1 MSQFYRDYADFL
13 REHFDGKMQKIT
25 VDAGFSCPNRDGTIG
40 RGGCV
45 YCNNLSFSP
54 MPSRGSISAQIEAG
68 KAFFARKYP
77 QMRYLAYFQSYTN
90 THGPIDRLM
99 EIYRE
104 ALATEGIDGLIIGT
118 RPDCITDELLHALAA
133 LGRPVIM
140 EYGAESSHNDT
151 LRIINRCHTWEQ
163 TVDTVERTAA
173 AGLPVGLHFIMG
185 LPGETEEMMLQT
197 AERAARLP
205 ISTLK
210 FHQLQII
217 SGTPLAREIQGLNQ
231 FPSTSATSETSD
243 TSVTS
248 EASET
253 SATSTRIQNRPTF
266 RGRPIEIFSVEAYI
280 DLCVRIVETVAHVN
294 PSIAI
299 ERFTSQAPAE
309 MLIAPRWGLKNY
321 QFAHLLEK
329 ALKERFNA

>member
-1 MSQFYRDYADFL
+1 MSHFYRDYADFL
-13 REHFDGKMQKIT
+13 RERFDGKMQKIT

-54 MPSRGSISAQIEAG
+54 MPSRGSIAAQIEAG

-77 QMRYLAYFQSYTN
+77 RMRYLAYFQSYTN

-99 EIYRE
+99 ELYSE
-104 ALATEGIDGLIIGT
+104 ALATEGVDGLIIGT
-118 RPDCITDELLHALAA
+118 RPDCVSDELLRALSA

-151 LRIINRCHTWEQ
+151 LRVINRCHTWEQ
-163 TVDTVERTAA
+163 TVDTVERTVA

-197 AERAARLP
+197 AGRAARLP

-217 SGTPLAREIQGLNQ
+217 SGTTLAKGIQGLTPL
-231 FPSTSATSETSD
+231 FTTFDA
-243 TSVTS
+243 SVTS
-248 EASET
+248 EASDTSET
-253 SATSTRIQNRPTF
+253 STTSTRIQNRPTF

-280 DLCVRIVETVAHVN
+280 NLCVRIVETIVREN

-329 ALKERFNA
+329 ALRERFNA

>member
-1 MSQFYRDYADFL
+1 MSRFYRDYADFL
-13 REHFDGKMQKIT
+13 RDRFEGKMQKIT

-45 YCNNLSFSP
+45 YCNNRSFSP
-54 MPSRGSISAQIEAG
+54 LPARGGIAAQIEAG

-77 QMRYLAYFQSYTN
+77 HMRYLAYFQSYTN

-99 EIYRE
+99 ELYGE
-104 ALATEGIDGLIIGT
+104 ALAADGVDGLIIGT
-118 RPDCITDELLHALAA
+118 RPDCVADDLLRALASA
-133 LGRPVIM
+133 GKPVIM
-140 EYGAESSHNDT
+140 EYGAESSHNET
-151 LRIINRCHTWEQ
+151 LQTINRCHTWEQ
-163 TVDTVERTAA
+163 TVDAVERTVA

-197 AERAARLP
+197 VERAARLP

-210 FHQLQII
+210 FHQLQVI
-217 SGTPLAREIQGLNQ
+217 SGTTLAKEIQGLTPH
-231 FPSTSATSETSD
+231 PSTSETSETSATSETPAR
-243 TSVTS
+243 T
-248 EASET
+248 
-253 SATSTRIQNRPTF
+253 QNRPTF

-280 DLCVRIVETVAHVN
+280 DLCVKIVEIISREN

-299 ERFTSQAPAE
+299 ERFTSQAPAG

-321 QFAHLLEK
+321 QFANLLEN
-329 ALKERFNA
+329 ALRARFNA

>member
-13 REHFDGKMQKIT
+13 RERFDGKMQKIT
-25 VDAGFSCPNRDGTIG
+25 IDAGFSCPNRDGTIG

-54 MPSRGSISAQIEAG
+54 MPSRGSIAAQIEAG

-77 QMRYLAYFQSYTN
+77 RMRYLAYFQSYTN

-99 EIYRE
+99 ELYSE
-104 ALATEGIDGLIIGT
+104 ALATEGVNGLIIGT
-118 RPDCITDELLHALAA
+118 RPDCVSDELLRALSA

-151 LRIINRCHTWEQ
+151 LRVINRCHTWEQ
-163 TVDTVERTAA
+163 TVDTVERTVA

-197 AERAARLP
+197 AGRAARLP

-217 SGTPLAREIQGLNQ
+217 SGTTLAKGIQGLT
-231 FPSTSATSETSD
+231 PLSTTFDA
-243 TSVTS
+243 SVTS
-248 EASET
+248 EASDTSET

-266 RGRPIEIFSVEAYI
+266 RGRPIEIFSVDAYI
-280 DLCVRIVETVAHVN
+280 DLCVKIVETIVREN

-299 ERFTSQAPAE
+299 ERFTSQAPAG

-321 QFAHLLEK
+321 QFTHLLEK
-329 ALKERFNA
+329 ALRERFNA

>member
-13 REHFDGKMQKIT
+13 RERFDGKMQKIT
-25 VDAGFSCPNRDGTIG
+25 IDAGFSCPNRDGTKG

-54 MPSRGSISAQIEAG
+54 MPSRGSIAAQIEAG

-77 QMRYLAYFQSYTN
+77 RMRYLAYFQSYTN

-99 EIYRE
+99 ELYSE
-104 ALATEGIDGLIIGT
+104 ALATEGVDGLIIGT
-118 RPDCITDELLHALAA
+118 RPDCVSDELLRALSA

-151 LRIINRCHTWEQ
+151 LRVINRCHTWEQ
-163 TVDTVERTAA
+163 TVDTVERTVA

-197 AERAARLP
+197 AGRAARLP

-217 SGTPLAREIQGLNQ
+217 SGTTLAKGIQGLT
-231 FPSTSATSETSD
+231 PLSTTFDA
-243 TSVTS
+243 SVTS
-248 EASET
+248 EASDTSET

-266 RGRPIEIFSVEAYI
+266 RGRPIEIFSVDAYI
-280 DLCVRIVETVAHVN
+280 DLCVKIVETIVREN

-299 ERFTSQAPAE
+299 ERFTSQAPAG

-321 QFAHLLEK
+321 QFTHLLEK
-329 ALKERFNA
+329 ALRERFNA

>member
-1 MSQFYRDYADFL
+1 
-13 REHFDGKMQKIT
+13 MQKIT
-25 VDAGFSCPNRDGTIG
+25 IDARFSCPNRDGTIG

-54 MPSRGSISAQIEAG
+54 MPSRGSIAAQIEAG

-77 QMRYLAYFQSYTN
+77 RMRYLAYFQSYTN

-99 EIYRE
+99 ELYSE
-104 ALATEGIDGLIIGT
+104 ALATEGVDGLIIGT
-118 RPDCITDELLHALAA
+118 RPDCVSDELLRALSA

-151 LRIINRCHTWEQ
+151 LRVINRCHTWEQ
-163 TVDTVERTAA
+163 TVDTVERTVA

-197 AERAARLP
+197 AGRAARLP

-217 SGTPLAREIQGLNQ
+217 SGTTLAKGIQGLT
-231 FPSTSATSETSD
+231 PLSTTFDA
-243 TSVTS
+243 SVTS
-248 EASET
+248 EASDTSET

-266 RGRPIEIFSVEAYI
+266 RGRPIEIFSVDAYI
-280 DLCVRIVETVAHVN
+280 DLCVKIVETIVREN

-299 ERFTSQAPAE
+299 ERFTSQAPAG

-321 QFAHLLEK
+321 QFTHLLEK
-329 ALKERFNA
+329 ALRERFNA

>member
-13 REHFDGKMQKIT
+13 RERFDGKMQKIT
-25 VDAGFSCPNRDGTIG
+25 IDAGFSCPNRDGTIG

-54 MPSRGSISAQIEAG
+54 MPSRGSIAAQIEAG

-77 QMRYLAYFQSYTN
+77 RMRYLAYFQSYTN

-99 EIYRE
+99 ELYSE
-104 ALATEGIDGLIIGT
+104 ALATEGVDGLIIGT
-118 RPDCITDELLHALAA
+118 RPDCVSDELLRALSA

-151 LRIINRCHTWEQ
+151 LRVINRCHTWEQ
-163 TVDTVERTAA
+163 TVDTVERTVA

-197 AERAARLP
+197 AGRAARLP
-205 ISTLK
+205 ISTLQ

-217 SGTPLAREIQGLNQ
+217 SGTTLAKGIQGLT
-231 FPSTSATSETSD
+231 PLSTTFDA
-243 TSVTS
+243 SVTS
-248 EASET
+248 EASDTSET

-266 RGRPIEIFSVEAYI
+266 RGRPIEIFSVDAYI
-280 DLCVRIVETVAHVN
+280 DLCVKIVETIVREN

-299 ERFTSQAPAE
+299 ERFTSQAPAG

-321 QFAHLLEK
+321 QFTHLLEK
-329 ALKERFNA
+329 ALRERFNA

>member
-1 MSQFYRDYADFL
+1 
-13 REHFDGKMQKIT
+13 
-25 VDAGFSCPNRDGTIG
+25 
-40 RGGCV
+40 
-45 YCNNLSFSP
+45 
-54 MPSRGSISAQIEAG
+54 
-68 KAFFARKYP
+68 
-77 QMRYLAYFQSYTN
+77 MRYLAYFQSYTN

-99 EIYRE
+99 ELYSE
-104 ALATEGIDGLIIGT
+104 ALATEGVDGLIIGT
-118 RPDCITDELLHALAA
+118 RPDCVSDELLRALSA
-133 LGRPVIM
+133 LGSPVIM

-151 LRIINRCHTWEQ
+151 LRVINRCHTWEQ
-163 TVDTVERTAA
+163 TVDTVERTVA

-185 LPGETEEMMLQT
+185 LPGETKEMMLQT
-197 AERAARLP
+197 AARAARLP

-217 SGTPLAREIQGLNQ
+217 SGTPLAREIQGLTY
-231 FPSTSATSETSD
+231 PYTSETSATSVTSATSE
-243 TSVTS
+243 
-248 EASET
+248 ASE
-253 SATSTRIQNRPTF
+253 TSTRIQNRPTF

-280 DLCVRIVETVAHVN
+280 DLCVRIIETIVREN

>member
-13 REHFDGKMQKIT
+13 RERFDGKMQKIT
-25 VDAGFSCPNRDGTIG
+25 IDAGFSCPNRDGTIG

-54 MPSRGSISAQIEAG
+54 MPSRGSIAAQIEAG

-77 QMRYLAYFQSYTN
+77 RMRYLAYFQSYTN

-99 EIYRE
+99 ELYSE
-104 ALATEGIDGLIIGT
+104 ALATEGVDGLIIGT
-118 RPDCITDELLHALAA
+118 RPDCVSDELLRALSA

-151 LRIINRCHTWEQ
+151 LRVINRCHTWEQ
-163 TVDTVERTAA
+163 TVDTVERTVA

-197 AERAARLP
+197 AGRAARLP

-217 SGTPLAREIQGLNQ
+217 SGTTLAKGIQGLT
-231 FPSTSATSETSD
+231 PLSTTFDA
-243 TSVTS
+243 SVTS
-248 EASET
+248 EASDTSET

-266 RGRPIEIFSVEAYI
+266 RGRPIEIFSVDAYI
-280 DLCVRIVETVAHVN
+280 DLCVKIVETIVREN

-299 ERFTSQAPAE
+299 ERFTSQAPAG

-321 QFAHLLEK
+321 QFTHLLEK
-329 ALKERFNA
+329 ALRERFNA

>member
-13 REHFDGKMQKIT
+13 RERFDGKMQKIT
-25 VDAGFSCPNRDGTIG
+25 IDAGFCCPNRDGTIG

-54 MPSRGSISAQIEAG
+54 MPSRGSIAAQIEAG

-77 QMRYLAYFQSYTN
+77 RMRYLAYFQSYTN

-99 EIYRE
+99 ELYSE
-104 ALATEGIDGLIIGT
+104 ALATEGVDGLIIGT
-118 RPDCITDELLHALAA
+118 RPDCVSDELLRALSA

-151 LRIINRCHTWEQ
+151 LRVINRCHTWEQ
-163 TVDTVERTAA
+163 TVDTVERTVA

-197 AERAARLP
+197 AGRAARLP

-217 SGTPLAREIQGLNQ
+217 SGTTLAKGIQGLT
-231 FPSTSATSETSD
+231 PLSTTFDA
-243 TSVTS
+243 SVTS
-248 EASET
+248 EASDTSET
-253 SATSTRIQNRPTF
+253 STTSTRIQNRPTF

-280 DLCVRIVETVAHVN
+280 NLCVRIVETIVREN

>member
-1 MSQFYRDYADFL
+1 MSQFSRDYADFL
-13 REHFDGKMQKIT
+13 RERFDGKMQKIT
-25 VDAGFSCPNRDGTIG
+25 IDAGFSCPNRDGTIG

-54 MPSRGSISAQIEAG
+54 MPSRGSIAAQIEAG

-77 QMRYLAYFQSYTN
+77 RMRYLAYFQSYTN

-99 EIYRE
+99 ELYSE
-104 ALATEGIDGLIIGT
+104 ALATEGVDGLIIGT
-118 RPDCITDELLHALAA
+118 RPDCVSDELLRALSA

-151 LRIINRCHTWEQ
+151 LRVINRCHTWEQ
-163 TVDTVERTAA
+163 TVDTVERTVA

-197 AERAARLP
+197 AGRAARLP

-217 SGTPLAREIQGLNQ
+217 SGTTLAKGIQGLT
-231 FPSTSATSETSD
+231 PLSTTFDA
-243 TSVTS
+243 SVTS
-248 EASET
+248 EASDTSET

-266 RGRPIEIFSVEAYI
+266 RGRPIEIFSVDAYI
-280 DLCVRIVETVAHVN
+280 DLCVKIVETIVREN

-299 ERFTSQAPAE
+299 ERFTSQAPAG

-321 QFAHLLEK
+321 QFTHLLEK
-329 ALKERFNA
+329 ALRERFNA

>member
-1 MSQFYRDYADFL
+1 MSQFYRDYTDFL
-13 REHFDGKMQKIT
+13 RERFDGKMQKIT
-25 VDAGFSCPNRDGTIG
+25 IDAGFSCPNRDGTIG

-54 MPSRGSISAQIEAG
+54 MPSRGSIAAQIEAG

-77 QMRYLAYFQSYTN
+77 RMRYLAYFQSYTN

-99 EIYRE
+99 ELYSE
-104 ALATEGIDGLIIGT
+104 ALATEGVDGLIIGT
-118 RPDCITDELLHALAA
+118 RPDCVSDELLRALSA

-151 LRIINRCHTWEQ
+151 LRVINRCHTWEQ
-163 TVDTVERTAA
+163 TVDTVERTVA

-197 AERAARLP
+197 AGRAARLP

-217 SGTPLAREIQGLNQ
+217 SGTTLAKGIQGLT
-231 FPSTSATSETSD
+231 PLSTTFDA
-243 TSVTS
+243 SVTS
-248 EASET
+248 EASDTSET

-266 RGRPIEIFSVEAYI
+266 RGRPIEIFSVDAYI
-280 DLCVRIVETVAHVN
+280 DLCVKIVETIVREN

-299 ERFTSQAPAE
+299 ERFTSQAPAG

-321 QFAHLLEK
+321 QFTHLLEK
-329 ALKERFNA
+329 ALRERFNA

>member
-13 REHFDGKMQKIT
+13 RERFDGKMQKIT
-25 VDAGFSCPNRDGTIG
+25 IDAGFSCPNRDGTIG

-54 MPSRGSISAQIEAG
+54 MPSRGSIAAQIEAG

-77 QMRYLAYFQSYTN
+77 RMRYLAYFQSYTN

-99 EIYRE
+99 ELYSE
-104 ALATEGIDGLIIGT
+104 ALATEGVDGLIIGT
-118 RPDCITDELLHALAA
+118 RPDCVSDELLRALSA

-151 LRIINRCHTWEQ
+151 LRVINRCHTWEQ
-163 TVDTVERTAA
+163 TVDTVERTVA

-197 AERAARLP
+197 AGRAGRLP

-217 SGTPLAREIQGLNQ
+217 SGTTLAKGIQGLT
-231 FPSTSATSETSD
+231 PLSTTFDA
-243 TSVTS
+243 SVTS
-248 EASET
+248 EASDTSET
-253 SATSTRIQNRPTF
+253 SATSTRTQNRPTF
-266 RGRPIEIFSVEAYI
+266 RGRPIGIFSVDAYI
-280 DLCVRIVETVAHVN
+280 DLCVKIVETIVREN

>member
-13 REHFDGKMQKIT
+13 RERFDGKMQKIT
-25 VDAGFSCPNRDGTIG
+25 IDAGFSCPNRDGTIG

-54 MPSRGSISAQIEAG
+54 MPSRGSIAAQIEAG

-77 QMRYLAYFQSYTN
+77 RMRYLAYFQSYTN

-99 EIYRE
+99 ELYSE
-104 ALATEGIDGLIIGT
+104 ALATEGVDGLIIGT
-118 RPDCITDELLHALAA
+118 RPDCVSDELLRALSA

-151 LRIINRCHTWEQ
+151 LRVINRCHTWEQ
-163 TVDTVERTAA
+163 TVDTVERTVA

-197 AERAARLP
+197 AGRAARLP

-217 SGTPLAREIQGLNQ
+217 SGTTLAKGIQGLT
-231 FPSTSATSETSD
+231 PLSTTFDA
-243 TSVTS
+243 SVTS
-248 EASET
+248 EASDTSET
-253 SATSTRIQNRPTF
+253 STTSTRIQNRPTF

-280 DLCVRIVETVAHVN
+280 NLCVRIVETIVREN

>member
-13 REHFDGKMQKIT
+13 RERFDGKMQKIT
-25 VDAGFSCPNRDGTIG
+25 IDAGFSCPNRDGTIG

-54 MPSRGSISAQIEAG
+54 MPSRGSIAAQIEAG

-77 QMRYLAYFQSYTN
+77 RMRYLAYFQSYTN

-99 EIYRE
+99 ELYSE
-104 ALATEGIDGLIIGT
+104 ALATEGVDGLIIGT
-118 RPDCITDELLHALAA
+118 RPDCVSDELLRALSA

-151 LRIINRCHTWEQ
+151 LRVINRCHTWEQ
-163 TVDTVERTAA
+163 TVDTVERTVA

-197 AERAARLP
+197 AGRAARLP

-217 SGTPLAREIQGLNQ
+217 SGTTLAKGIQGLT
-231 FPSTSATSETSD
+231 PLSTTFDA
-243 TSVTS
+243 SVTS
-248 EASET
+248 EASDTSET
-253 SATSTRIQNRPTF
+253 STTSTRIQNRPTL

-280 DLCVRIVETVAHVN
+280 NLCVRIVETIVREN

>member
-13 REHFDGKMQKIT
+13 RERFDGKMQKIT

-54 MPSRGSISAQIEAG
+54 MPSRGSIAAQIEAG

-77 QMRYLAYFQSYTN
+77 RMRYLAYFQSYTN
-90 THGPIDRLM
+90 THGPVDRLM
-99 EIYRE
+99 ELYSE
-104 ALATEGIDGLIIGT
+104 ALATEGVDGLIIGT
-118 RPDCITDELLHALAA
+118 RPDCVSDELLRALSA
-133 LGRPVIM
+133 LGSPVIM

-151 LRIINRCHTWEQ
+151 LRVINRCHTWEQ
-163 TVDTVERTAA
+163 TVDTVERTVA

-197 AERAARLP
+197 AGRAARLP

-217 SGTPLAREIQGLNQ
+217 SGTPLAREIQGLAY
-231 FPSTSATSETSD
+231 PSTSEP
-243 TSVTS
+243 SV
-248 EASET
+248 T

-280 DLCVRIVETVAHVN
+280 DLCVRIVETITREN

>member
-13 REHFDGKMQKIT
+13 RERFDGKMQKIT
-25 VDAGFSCPNRDGTIG
+25 IDAGFSCPNRDGTIG

-54 MPSRGSISAQIEAG
+54 MPSRGSIAAQIEAG

-77 QMRYLAYFQSYTN
+77 RMRYLAYFQSYTN

-99 EIYRE
+99 ELYSE
-104 ALATEGIDGLIIGT
+104 ALATEGVDGLIIGT
-118 RPDCITDELLHALAA
+118 RPDCVSDELLRALSA

-151 LRIINRCHTWEQ
+151 LRVINRCHTWEQ
-163 TVDTVERTAA
+163 TVDTVERTVA

-197 AERAARLP
+197 AGRAARLP

-217 SGTPLAREIQGLNQ
+217 SGTTLAKGIQGLTPLPTT
-231 FPSTSATSETSD
+231 FDA
-243 TSVTS
+243 SVTS
-248 EASET
+248 EASDTSET

-266 RGRPIEIFSVEAYI
+266 RGRPIEIFSVDAYI
-280 DLCVRIVETVAHVN
+280 DLCVKIVETIVREN

-299 ERFTSQAPAE
+299 ERFTSQAPAG

-321 QFAHLLEK
+321 QFTHLLEK
-329 ALKERFNA
+329 ALRERFNA

>member
-13 REHFDGKMQKIT
+13 RERFDGKMQKIT
-25 VDAGFSCPNRDGTIG
+25 IDAGFSCPNRDGTIG

-54 MPSRGSISAQIEAG
+54 MPSRGSIAAQIEAG

-77 QMRYLAYFQSYTN
+77 RMRYLAYFQSYTN

-99 EIYRE
+99 ELYSE
-104 ALATEGIDGLIIGT
+104 ALATEGVDGLIIGT
-118 RPDCITDELLHALAA
+118 RPDCVSDELLRALSA

-151 LRIINRCHTWEQ
+151 IRVINRCHTWEQ
-163 TVDTVERTAA
+163 TVDTVERTVA

-197 AERAARLP
+197 AGRAARLP

-217 SGTPLAREIQGLNQ
+217 SGTTLAKGIQGLT
-231 FPSTSATSETSD
+231 PLSTTFDA
-243 TSVTS
+243 SVTS
-248 EASET
+248 EASDTSET

-266 RGRPIEIFSVEAYI
+266 RGRPIEIFSVDAYI
-280 DLCVRIVETVAHVN
+280 DLCVKIVETIVREN

-299 ERFTSQAPAE
+299 ERFTSQAPAG

-321 QFAHLLEK
+321 QFTHLLEK
-329 ALKERFNA
+329 ALRERFNA

>member
-13 REHFDGKMQKIT
+13 RERFDGKMQKIT
-25 VDAGFSCPNRDGTIG
+25 IDAGFSCPNRDGTIG

-54 MPSRGSISAQIEAG
+54 MPSRRSIAAQIEAG

-77 QMRYLAYFQSYTN
+77 RMRYLAYFQSYTN

-99 EIYRE
+99 ELYSE
-104 ALATEGIDGLIIGT
+104 ALATEGVDGLIIGT
-118 RPDCITDELLHALAA
+118 RPDCVSDELLRALSA

-151 LRIINRCHTWEQ
+151 LRVINRCHTWEQ
-163 TVDTVERTAA
+163 TVDTVERTVA

-197 AERAARLP
+197 AGRAARLP

-217 SGTPLAREIQGLNQ
+217 SGTTLAKGIQGLT
-231 FPSTSATSETSD
+231 PLSTTFDA
-243 TSVTS
+243 SVTS
-248 EASET
+248 EASDTSET

-266 RGRPIEIFSVEAYI
+266 RGRPIEIFSVDAYI
-280 DLCVRIVETVAHVN
+280 DLCVKIVETIVREN

-299 ERFTSQAPAE
+299 ERFTSQAPAG

-321 QFAHLLEK
+321 QFTHLLEK
-329 ALKERFNA
+329 ALRERFNA

>member
-13 REHFDGKMQKIT
+13 RERFDGKMQKIT
-25 VDAGFSCPNRDGTIG
+25 IDAGFSCPNRDGTIG

-54 MPSRGSISAQIEAG
+54 MPSRGSIAAQIEAG

-77 QMRYLAYFQSYTN
+77 RMRYLAYFQSYTN

-99 EIYRE
+99 ELYSE
-104 ALATEGIDGLIIGT
+104 ALATEGVDGLIIGT
-118 RPDCITDELLHALAA
+118 RPDCVSDELLRALSA

-151 LRIINRCHTWEQ
+151 LLVINRCHTWEQ
-163 TVDTVERTAA
+163 TVDTVERTVA

-197 AERAARLP
+197 AGRAARLP

-217 SGTPLAREIQGLNQ
+217 SGTTLAKGIQGLT
-231 FPSTSATSETSD
+231 PLSTTFDA
-243 TSVTS
+243 SVTS
-248 EASET
+248 EASDTSET

-266 RGRPIEIFSVEAYI
+266 RGRPIEIFSVDAYI
-280 DLCVRIVETVAHVN
+280 DLCVKIVETIVREN

-299 ERFTSQAPAE
+299 ERFTSQAPAG

-321 QFAHLLEK
+321 QFTHLLEK
-329 ALKERFNA
+329 ALRERFNA

>member
-13 REHFDGKMQKIT
+13 RERFDGKMQKIT
-25 VDAGFSCPNRDGTIG
+25 IDAGFSCPNRDGTIG

-54 MPSRGSISAQIEAG
+54 MPSRGSIAAQIEAG

-77 QMRYLAYFQSYTN
+77 RMRYLAYFQSYTN

-99 EIYRE
+99 ELYSE
-104 ALATEGIDGLIIGT
+104 ALATEGVDGLIIGT
-118 RPDCITDELLHALAA
+118 RPDCVSDELLRALSA

-151 LRIINRCHTWEQ
+151 LRVINRCHTWEQ
-163 TVDTVERTAA
+163 TVDTVERTVA

-197 AERAARLP
+197 AGRAARLP

-217 SGTPLAREIQGLNQ
+217 SGTTLAKGIQGLT
-231 FPSTSATSETSD
+231 PLSTTFDA
-243 TSVTS
+243 SVTS
-248 EASET
+248 EASDTSET

-266 RGRPIEIFSVEAYI
+266 RGRPIEIFSVDAYI
-280 DLCVRIVETVAHVN
+280 DLCVKIVETIVREN

-299 ERFTSQAPAE
+299 ERFTSQAPAG

>member
-13 REHFDGKMQKIT
+13 RERFDGKMQKIT
-25 VDAGFSCPNRDGTIG
+25 IDAGFSCPNRDGTIG

-54 MPSRGSISAQIEAG
+54 MPSRGSIAAQIEAG

-77 QMRYLAYFQSYTN
+77 RMRYLAYFQSYTN

-99 EIYRE
+99 ELYSE
-104 ALATEGIDGLIIGT
+104 ALATEGVDGLIIGT
-118 RPDCITDELLHALAA
+118 RPDCVSDELLRALSA

-151 LRIINRCHTWEQ
+151 LRVINRCHTWEQ
-163 TVDTVERTAA
+163 TVDTVERTVA

-185 LPGETEEMMLQT
+185 LPGETEKMMLQT
-197 AERAARLP
+197 AGRAARLP

-217 SGTPLAREIQGLNQ
+217 SGTTLAKGIQGLT
-231 FPSTSATSETSD
+231 PLSTTFDA
-243 TSVTS
+243 SVTS
-248 EASET
+248 EASDTSET

-266 RGRPIEIFSVEAYI
+266 RGRPIEIFSVDAYI
-280 DLCVRIVETVAHVN
+280 DLCVKIVETIVREN

-299 ERFTSQAPAE
+299 ERFTSQAPAG

-321 QFAHLLEK
+321 QFTHLLEK
-329 ALKERFNA
+329 ALRERFNA

>member
-13 REHFDGKMQKIT
+13 RERFDGKMQKIT
-25 VDAGFSCPNRDGTIG
+25 IDAGFSCPNRDGTIG

-54 MPSRGSISAQIEAG
+54 MPSRGSIAAQIEAG

-77 QMRYLAYFQSYTN
+77 RMRYLAYFQSYTN

-99 EIYRE
+99 ELYSE
-104 ALATEGIDGLIIGT
+104 ALATEGVDGLIIGT
-118 RPDCITDELLHALAA
+118 RPDCVSDELLRALSA

-151 LRIINRCHTWEQ
+151 LRVINRCHTWEQ
-163 TVDTVERTAA
+163 TVDTVERTVA

-197 AERAARLP
+197 AGRAAHLP

-217 SGTPLAREIQGLNQ
+217 SGTTLAKGIQGLT
-231 FPSTSATSETSD
+231 PLSTTFDA
-243 TSVTS
+243 SVTS
-248 EASET
+248 EASDTSET

-266 RGRPIEIFSVEAYI
+266 RGQPIEIFSVDAYI
-280 DLCVRIVETVAHVN
+280 DLCVKIVETIVREN

-299 ERFTSQAPAE
+299 ERFTSQAPAG

-321 QFAHLLEK
+321 QFTHLLEK
-329 ALKERFNA
+329 ALRERFNA

>member
-13 REHFDGKMQKIT
+13 RERFDGKMQKIT
-25 VDAGFSCPNRDGTIG
+25 IDAGFSCPNRDGTIG

-54 MPSRGSISAQIEAG
+54 MPSRGSIAAQIEAG

-77 QMRYLAYFQSYTN
+77 RMRYLAYFQSYTN

-99 EIYRE
+99 ELYSE
-104 ALATEGIDGLIIGT
+104 ALATEGVDGLIIGT
-118 RPDCITDELLHALAA
+118 RPDCVSDELLRALSA

-151 LRIINRCHTWEQ
+151 LRVINRCHTWEQ
-163 TVDTVERTAA
+163 TVDTVERTVA

-197 AERAARLP
+197 AGRAARLP

-217 SGTPLAREIQGLNQ
+217 SGTTLAKGIQGLT
-231 FPSTSATSETSD
+231 PLSTTFDA
-243 TSVTS
+243 SVTS
-248 EASET
+248 EASDTSET

-266 RGRPIEIFSVEAYI
+266 RGRPIEIFSVDAYI
-280 DLCVRIVETVAHVN
+280 DLCVKIVETIVREN

-299 ERFTSQAPAE
+299 ERFTSQTPAG

-321 QFAHLLEK
+321 QFTHLLEK
-329 ALKERFNA
+329 ALRERFNA

>member
-13 REHFDGKMQKIT
+13 RERFDGKMQKIT
-25 VDAGFSCPNRDGTIG
+25 IDAGFSCPNRDGTIG

-54 MPSRGSISAQIEAG
+54 MPSRGSIAAQIEAG

-77 QMRYLAYFQSYTN
+77 RMRYLAYFQSYTN
-90 THGPIDRLM
+90 THGSIDRLM
-99 EIYRE
+99 ELYSE
-104 ALATEGIDGLIIGT
+104 ALATEGVDGLIIGT
-118 RPDCITDELLHALAA
+118 RPDCVSDELLRALSA

-151 LRIINRCHTWEQ
+151 LRVINRCHTWEQ
-163 TVDTVERTAA
+163 TVDTVERTVA

-197 AERAARLP
+197 AGRAARLP

-217 SGTPLAREIQGLNQ
+217 SGTTLAKGIQGLT
-231 FPSTSATSETSD
+231 PLSTTFDA
-243 TSVTS
+243 SVTS
-248 EASET
+248 EASDTSET

-266 RGRPIEIFSVEAYI
+266 RGRPIEIFSVDAYI
-280 DLCVRIVETVAHVN
+280 DLCVKIVETIVREN

-299 ERFTSQAPAE
+299 ERFTSQAPAG

-321 QFAHLLEK
+321 QFTHLLEK
-329 ALKERFNA
+329 ALRERFNA

>member
-13 REHFDGKMQKIT
+13 RERFDGKMQKIT
-25 VDAGFSCPNRDGTIG
+25 IDAGFSCPNRDGTIG

-54 MPSRGSISAQIEAG
+54 MPSRGSIAAQIEAG
-68 KAFFARKYP
+68 KAFFARKNP
-77 QMRYLAYFQSYTN
+77 RMRYLAYFQSYTN

-99 EIYRE
+99 ELYSE
-104 ALATEGIDGLIIGT
+104 ALATEGVDGLIIGT
-118 RPDCITDELLHALAA
+118 RPDCVSDELLRALSA

-151 LRIINRCHTWEQ
+151 LRVINRCHTWEQ
-163 TVDTVERTAA
+163 TVDTVERTVA

-197 AERAARLP
+197 AGRAARLP

-217 SGTPLAREIQGLNQ
+217 SGTTLAKGIQGLT
-231 FPSTSATSETSD
+231 PLSTTFDA
-243 TSVTS
+243 SVTS
-248 EASET
+248 EASDTSET
-253 SATSTRIQNRPTF
+253 STTSTRIQNRPTF

-280 DLCVRIVETVAHVN
+280 NLCVRIVETIVREN

-329 ALKERFNA
+329 ALRERFNA

>member
-13 REHFDGKMQKIT
+13 RERFDGKMQKIT
-25 VDAGFSCPNRDGTIG
+25 IDAGFSCPNRDGTIG

-54 MPSRGSISAQIEAG
+54 MPSRGSIAAQIEAG

-77 QMRYLAYFQSYTN
+77 RMRYLAYFQSYTN

-99 EIYRE
+99 ELYSE
-104 ALATEGIDGLIIGT
+104 ALATEGVDGLIIGT
-118 RPDCITDELLHALAA
+118 RPDCVSDELLRALSA

-151 LRIINRCHTWEQ
+151 LRVINRCHTWEQ
-163 TVDTVERTAA
+163 TVDTVERTVA

-197 AERAARLP
+197 AGRAARLP

-217 SGTPLAREIQGLNQ
+217 SGTTLAKGIQGLT
-231 FPSTSATSETSD
+231 PLSTTFDA
-243 TSVTS
+243 SVTS
-248 EASET
+248 EASDTSET

-266 RGRPIEIFSVEAYI
+266 RGRPIEIFSVDAYI
-280 DLCVRIVETVAHVN
+280 DLCVKIVETIVREN

-299 ERFTSQAPAE
+299 DRFTSQAPAG

-321 QFAHLLEK
+321 QFTHLLEK
-329 ALKERFNA
+329 ALRERFNA

>member
-13 REHFDGKMQKIT
+13 RERFDGKMQKIT
-25 VDAGFSCPNRDGTIG
+25 IDAGFSCPNRDGTIG

-54 MPSRGSISAQIEAG
+54 MPSRGSIAAQIEAG

-77 QMRYLAYFQSYTN
+77 RMRYLAYFQSYTN

-99 EIYRE
+99 ELYSE
-104 ALATEGIDGLIIGT
+104 ALATEGVDGLIIGT
-118 RPDCITDELLHALAA
+118 RPDCVSDELLRALSA

-151 LRIINRCHTWEQ
+151 LRVINRCHTWEQ
-163 TVDTVERTAA
+163 IVDTVERTVA

-197 AERAARLP
+197 AGRAARLP

-217 SGTPLAREIQGLNQ
+217 SGTTLAKGIQGLT
-231 FPSTSATSETSD
+231 PLSTTFDA
-243 TSVTS
+243 SVTS
-248 EASET
+248 EASDTSET

-266 RGRPIEIFSVEAYI
+266 RGRPIEIFSVDAYI
-280 DLCVRIVETVAHVN
+280 DLCVKIVETIVREN

-299 ERFTSQAPAE
+299 ERFTSQAPAG

-321 QFAHLLEK
+321 QFTHLLEK
-329 ALKERFNA
+329 ALRERFNA

>member
-13 REHFDGKMQKIT
+13 RERFDGKMQKIT
-25 VDAGFSCPNRDGTIG
+25 IDAGFSCPNRDGTIG

-54 MPSRGSISAQIEAG
+54 MPSRGSIAAQIEAG

-77 QMRYLAYFQSYTN
+77 RMRYLAYFQSYTN

-99 EIYRE
+99 ELYSE
-104 ALATEGIDGLIIGT
+104 ALATEGVDGLIIGT
-118 RPDCITDELLHALAA
+118 RPDCVSDELLRALSA

-151 LRIINRCHTWEQ
+151 LRVINRCHTWEQ
-163 TVDTVERTAA
+163 TVDTVERTVA

-197 AERAARLP
+197 AGRAARLP

-217 SGTPLAREIQGLNQ
+217 SGTTLAKGIQGLT
-231 FPSTSATSETSD
+231 PLSTTFDA
-243 TSVTS
+243 SVTS
-248 EASET
+248 EASDTSET

-266 RGRPIEIFSVEAYI
+266 RGRPIGIFSVDAYI
-280 DLCVRIVETVAHVN
+280 DLCVKIVETIVREN

-299 ERFTSQAPAE
+299 ERFTSQAPAG

-321 QFAHLLEK
+321 QFTHLLEK
-329 ALKERFNA
+329 ALRERFNA

>member
-13 REHFDGKMQKIT
+13 RERFDGKMQKIT
-25 VDAGFSCPNRDGTIG
+25 IDAGFSCPNRDGTIG

-54 MPSRGSISAQIEAG
+54 MPSRGSIAAQIEAG

-77 QMRYLAYFQSYTN
+77 RMRYLAYFQSYTN

-99 EIYRE
+99 ELYSE
-104 ALATEGIDGLIIGT
+104 ALATEGVDGLIIGT
-118 RPDCITDELLHALAA
+118 RPDCVSDELLRALSA

-151 LRIINRCHTWEQ
+151 LRVINRCHTWEQ
-163 TVDTVERTAA
+163 TVDTVERTVA

-197 AERAARLP
+197 AGRAARLP

-217 SGTPLAREIQGLNQ
+217 SGTTLAKGIQGLT
-231 FPSTSATSETSD
+231 PLSTTFDA
-243 TSVTS
+243 SVTS
-248 EASET
+248 EASDTSET

-266 RGRPIEIFSVEAYI
+266 RGRPIEIFSVDAYI
-280 DLCVRIVETVAHVN
+280 DLCVKIVETIVREN

-299 ERFTSQAPAE
+299 ERFTSQAPAG

-321 QFAHLLEK
+321 QFTHLLEK
-329 ALKERFNA
+329 ALRERFNT

>member
-13 REHFDGKMQKIT
+13 RERFDGKMQKIT
-25 VDAGFSCPNRDGTIG
+25 IDAGFSCPNRDGTIG

-54 MPSRGSISAQIEAG
+54 MPSRGSIAAQIEAG

-77 QMRYLAYFQSYTN
+77 RMRYLAYFQSYTN

-99 EIYRE
+99 ELYSE
-104 ALATEGIDGLIIGT
+104 ALATEGVDGLIIGT
-118 RPDCITDELLHALAA
+118 RPDCVSDELLRALSA

-151 LRIINRCHTWEQ
+151 LRVINRCHTWEQ
-163 TVDTVERTAA
+163 TVDTVERTVA

-197 AERAARLP
+197 AGRAARLP

-217 SGTPLAREIQGLNQ
+217 SGTTLAKGIQGLT
-231 FPSTSATSETSD
+231 PLSTTFDA
-243 TSVTS
+243 SVTS
-248 EASET
+248 EASDTSET

-266 RGRPIEIFSVEAYI
+266 RGRPIEIFSVDAYI
-280 DLCVRIVETVAHVN
+280 DLCVKIVETIVREN

-299 ERFTSQAPAE
+299 ERFTSQAPAG

-321 QFAHLLEK
+321 QFIHLLEK
-329 ALKERFNA
+329 ALRERFNA

>member
-13 REHFDGKMQKIT
+13 RERFDGKMQKIT
-25 VDAGFSCPNRDGTIG
+25 IDAGFSCPNRDGTIG

-54 MPSRGSISAQIEAG
+54 MPSRGSIAAQIEAG

-77 QMRYLAYFQSYTN
+77 RMRYLAYFQSYTN

-99 EIYRE
+99 ELYSE
-104 ALATEGIDGLIIGT
+104 ALATEGVDGLIIGT
-118 RPDCITDELLHALAA
+118 RPDCVSDELLRALSA

-151 LRIINRCHTWEQ
+151 LRVINRCHTWEQ
-163 TVDTVERTAA
+163 TVDTVERTVA

-197 AERAARLP
+197 AGRAARLP

-217 SGTPLAREIQGLNQ
+217 SGTTLAKGIQGLT
-231 FPSTSATSETSD
+231 PLSTTFDA
-243 TSVTS
+243 SVTS
-248 EASET
+248 EASDTSET

-266 RGRPIEIFSVEAYI
+266 RGRPIEIFSVDAYI
-280 DLCVRIVETVAHVN
+280 DLCVRIVETIVREN

-299 ERFTSQAPAE
+299 ERFTSQAPAG

-321 QFAHLLEK
+321 QFTHLLEK
-329 ALKERFNA
+329 ALRERFNA

>member
-13 REHFDGKMQKIT
+13 RERFDGKMQKIT

-54 MPSRGSISAQIEAG
+54 MPSRGSIAAQIEAG

-77 QMRYLAYFQSYTN
+77 RMRYLAYFQSYTN

-99 EIYRE
+99 ELYSE
-104 ALATEGIDGLIIGT
+104 ALATEGVDGLIIGT
-118 RPDCITDELLHALAA
+118 RPDCVSDELLRALSA
-133 LGRPVIM
+133 LGSPVIM

-151 LRIINRCHTWEQ
+151 LRVINRCHTWEQ
-163 TVDTVERTAA
+163 TVDTVERTVA

-197 AERAARLP
+197 AARAARLP

-217 SGTPLAREIQGLNQ
+217 SGTTLAKEIQGLTPLSTA
-231 FPSTSATSETSD
+231 FDTSATSE
-243 TSVTS
+243 
-248 EASET
+248 ASE
-253 SATSTRIQNRPTF
+253 TSTRIQNRPTF

-280 DLCVRIVETVAHVN
+280 DLCVRIIETIVREN

>member
-13 REHFDGKMQKIT
+13 RERFDGKMQKIT
-25 VDAGFSCPNRDGTIG
+25 IDAGFSCPNRDGTIG

-54 MPSRGSISAQIEAG
+54 MPSRGSIAAQIEAG

-77 QMRYLAYFQSYTN
+77 RMRYLAYFQSYTN

-99 EIYRE
+99 ELYSE
-104 ALATEGIDGLIIGT
+104 ALATEGVDGLIIGT
-118 RPDCITDELLHALAA
+118 RPDCVSDELLRALSA

-151 LRIINRCHTWEQ
+151 LRVINRCHTWEQ
-163 TVDTVERTAA
+163 TVDTVERTVA

-197 AERAARLP
+197 AGRAARLP

-217 SGTPLAREIQGLNQ
+217 SGTTLAKGIQGLT
-231 FPSTSATSETSD
+231 PLSTTFDA
-243 TSVTS
+243 SVTS
-248 EASET
+248 EASDT
-253 SATSTRIQNRPTF
+253 SETSTRIQNRPTF

-280 DLCVRIVETVAHVN
+280 NLCVRIVETIVREN

>member
-13 REHFDGKMQKIT
+13 RERFDGKMQKIT
-25 VDAGFSCPNRDGTIG
+25 IDAGFSCPNRDGTKG

-54 MPSRGSISAQIEAG
+54 MPSRGSIAAQIEAG

-77 QMRYLAYFQSYTN
+77 RMRYLAYFQSYTN

-99 EIYRE
+99 ELYSE
-104 ALATEGIDGLIIGT
+104 ALATEGVDGLIIGT
-118 RPDCITDELLHALAA
+118 RPDCVSDELLRALSA

-151 LRIINRCHTWEQ
+151 LRVINRCHTWEQ
-163 TVDTVERTAA
+163 TVDTVERTVA

-197 AERAARLP
+197 AGRAARLP

-217 SGTPLAREIQGLNQ
+217 SGTTLAKGIQGLT
-231 FPSTSATSETSD
+231 PLSTTFDA
-243 TSVTS
+243 SVTS
-248 EASET
+248 EASDTSET

-266 RGRPIEIFSVEAYI
+266 RGRPIEIFSVDAYI
-280 DLCVRIVETVAHVN
+280 DLCVKIVETIVREN

-299 ERFTSQAPAE
+299 ERFTSQAPAG
-309 MLIAPRWGLKNY
+309 MLIAPRWGLKHY
-321 QFAHLLEK
+321 QFTHLLEK
-329 ALKERFNA
+329 ALRERFNA